1 MRLIFSLLLSTAC
14 VLAQQRPAVQKETIV
29 VTGAFEPVPLE
40 EADRS
45 VLAFPVRDQALL
57 SNTLSDFLRLD
68 PSLDLRQR
76 APNGVQ
82 SDLSIRGASF
92 GQTLVLLNGQRMND
106 VQSGHHS
113 LDIPVTLESV
123 SRIEVL
129 RGAGSTFYGS
139 DAVGGVVNIITELPE
154 SPELRLRAAAGNFGV
169 NQQRGS
175 LTGVSKRSS
184 GQLSFSRDF
193 STGFAPNRDY
203 RNLSFAAT
211 THTQTSVGSS
221 EITLAYSDRPFG
233 ADQFYGNFNSW
244 ENTKTWFAGL
254 RQSLGEKTEA
264 AFSFRRHSD
273 LFVLYRDRPAV
284 FANHHSVESY
294 QTSVRRR
301 EEISPNARLFYGF
314 EGLHDS
320 IESNNLGKH
329 DRARVSGY
337 VSFDMRALKRFS
349 FSLGLREEVYR
360 SADSQLSPSA
370 AAGAWLTPHLKLRGS
385 VSRAYRV
392 PTYTDLYYHDPAN
405 RGSPDLR
412 PEHAWSY
419 EGGLDWNHS
428 GKLRGAVTVFQRRER
443 DGIDYTRRSAAD
455 IWRATNIQNLRFTG
469 VEASLQARTG
479 RASEIDFRY
488 TGLHGV
494 QNALSTL
501 QSKYAFNYPSHSGL
515 IAWQT
520 SIGRDLI
527 ARTRLGVVSRLA
539 RDPYAVWDVYVA
551 HTGGRVRPFVQFTN
565 LSATSYQEIIGVRMP
580 GRGIVGGIEVA
591 YFGRRR

>member
-1 MRLIFSLLLSTAC
+1 
-14 VLAQQRPAVQKETIV
+14 
-29 VTGAFEPVPLE
+29 VPLE

-45 VLAFPVRDQALL
+45 VAAFPVRDQALV
-57 SNTLSDFLRLD
+57 SNTLSDFLHLD
-68 PSLDLRQR
+68 SSLDLRQR

-106 VQSGHHS
+106 VQSGHHN

-129 RGAGSTFYGS
+129 RGAGSVLYGS

-154 SPELRLRAAAGNFGV
+154 APEMRFRTAVGNFGV

-175 LTGVSKRSS
+175 LTGLGRRSG
-184 GQLSFSRDF
+184 GQVSFSRDF
-193 STGFAPNRDY
+193 SSGFAPNRDY
-203 RNLSFAAT
+203 RNLSFASAAR
-211 THTQTSVGSS
+211 TQTSVGTS

-254 RQSLGEKTEA
+254 RQSVGEKTEA

-294 QTSVRRR
+294 QVSLRRR
-301 EEISPNARLFYGF
+301 EEIAPNARLFYGV

-329 DRARVSGY
+329 DRARAAGY
-337 VSFDMRALKRFS
+337 ASFDMRALKRFS
-349 FSLGLREEVYR
+349 FSLGLREEIHR
-360 SADSQLSPSA
+360 SLDSQLSPSV
-370 AAGAWLTPHLKLRGS
+370 AAGAWLTPYLKLRGS
-385 VSRAYRV
+385 VSRAFRL

-412 PEHAWSY
+412 PEHSWSY
-419 EGGLDWNHS
+419 EGGLDWNGG

-443 DGIDYTRRSAAD
+443 DGIDYIRRSPAD
-455 IWRATNIQNLRFTG
+455 IWRAANIQNLRFTG
-469 VEASLQARTG
+469 VEASLHARTG
-479 RASEIDFRY
+479 RASEAGFSY

-501 QSKYAFNYPSHSGL
+501 QSKYAFNYPSQTGL
-515 IAWQT
+515 VTWQA
-520 SIGRDLI
+520 SAGQGLMV
-527 ARTRLGVVSRLA
+527 RTRLGVLSRLA
-539 RDPYAVWDVYVA
+539 RDPYALWDVYVA
-551 HTGGRVRPFVQFTN
+551 RTGGRVRPFLQFTN
-565 LSATSYQEIIGVRMP
+565 LTGTSYQEIIGVRMP
-580 GRGIVGGIEVA
+580 GRGVVGGIEVA
-591 YFGRRR
+591 YFARRR